1 MLCCLKHERHNF
13 DDLYTNWYI
22 FSNACFRQSGSGHNI
37 PRSDNG
43 NEYTITISLTK
54 YLVAIPIVVDS
65 STVGAV
71 ESSTLNEYIDLIYL
85 LVKLNGMYVSNILPF
100 VLIRPRCS
108 AERFGKGVGY
118 KSTKEIAKKL
128 S

>member
-1 MLCCLKHERHNF
+1 MAYTSGIPS
-13 DDLYTNWYI
+13 DLTEDP
-22 FSNACFRQSGSGHNI
+22 SGSGHNI

-85 LVKLNGMYVSNILPF
+85 LVKLNGMSYLSHLSTGRRQRVTLLPSLILSFP
-100 VLIRPRCS
+100 
-108 AERFGKGVGY
+108 
-118 KSTKEIAKKL
+118 
-128 S
+128 